1 MGKRLI
7 CFLVLVSLAGSLSAY
22 KLIYKE
28 QLYELYH
35 VHLYQYPERIA
46 ENVGWIEQALKADFA
61 NPLYALAVITDKTD
75 WERYRYL
82 FNMHLNLKMVELY
95 LRWASRYNKD
105 EAYFYNFPWKYEN
118 LESLNTAENLMRIAL
133 QYWQE
138 AQRWSRQAWELRQV
152 HLEEI
157 QHWEDQ
163 NYRIATGELDYE
175 AIIQRHLRRLEEV
188 RSDFQEMDANT
199 Y

>member
-1 MGKRLI
+1 MPKRLVA
-7 CFLVLVSLAGSLSAY
+7 VLLLFSVAMSAWSY

-35 VHLYQYPERIA
+35 VQLYQYPERIA
-46 ENVGWIEQALKADFA
+46 ENIGWIQQTLRADFA
-61 NPLYALAVITDKTD
+61 NPLYALAVIENETD

-95 LRWASRYNKD
+95 LRWASRYNK
-105 EAYFYNFPWKYEN
+105 ENAYFYNFPWKYEN
-118 LESLNTAENLMRIAL
+118 LESLNTAEELMRIAL
-133 QYWQE
+133 QYWSE
-138 AQRWSRQAWELRQV
+138 VQRWSQQAWQLRHV

-163 NYRIATGELDYE
+163 NHRIATGELDYR
-175 AIIQRHLRRLEEV
+175 AIIDRHLNRLQQVREEF
-188 RSDFQEMDANT
+188 RQMDGDT